1 MNIQWFPGHMTKT
14 LKQIKENV
22 KLVDFAIE
30 LLDARIPYS
39 SNNPELKRLIP
50 ATKRIVA
57 LNKSD
62 LAHPGITS
70 SWIEHFGRQ
79 SIPAVAVDSLSG
91 SGVRDLLMQLEAKGE
106 DIREKWRRRGRRN
119 RPIRVMIVGIPNV
132 GKSSLINRI
141 VGKASAKTGDRPGVT
156 RGKQWIKVTKHI
168 DLLDTPGVL
177 WPRFEEKNVGINLAL
192 TGAIK
197 SEILS
202 SEKLALNLIERLLG
216 ADPGLLKRGYGI
228 PGLKDTTY
236 GVLEQVGEKRG
247 CLMKGGR
254 VDTLRA
260 SGVLLDD
267 FRAGRLGRISLEMPP
282 ANPEQ
287 E

>member
-1 MNIQWFPGHMTKT
+1 M
-14 LKQIKENV
+14 
-22 KLVDFAIE
+22 
-30 LLDARIPYS
+30 
-39 SNNPELKRLIP
+39 
-50 ATKRIVA
+50 
-57 LNKSD
+57 
-62 LAHPGITS
+62 
-70 SWIEHFGRQ
+70 
-79 SIPAVAVDSLSG
+79 
-91 SGVRDLLMQLEAKGE
+91 
-106 DIREKWRRRGRRN
+106 
-119 RPIRVMIVGIPNV
+119 
-132 GKSSLINRI
+132 
-141 VGKASAKTGDRPGVT
+141 
-156 RGKQWIKVTKHI
+156 
-168 DLLDTPGVL
+168 DTPGALAQV
-177 WPRFEEKNVGINLAL
+177 RRKNVGINLAL

-236 GVLEQVGEKRG
+236 GVLEQVGKKRG